1 MFRLPNAIT
10 GGPCR
15 QSMEPLTM
23 SRLSLIA
30 AAAALTLVATPA
42 FAGSGSFRGAS
53 GHVTKGSVSV
63 TKSGNKLVIKLGK
76 NFFLDGAPDPYVA
89 LGNGSKPLK
98 KGGLIAVLRKN
109 KGSQTY
115 SANASSA
122 LSKATHAIIWCKKF
136 AVPLGVARLK

>member
-1 MFRLPNAIT
+1 
-10 GGPCR
+10 
-15 QSMEPLTM
+15 M
-23 SRLSLIA
+23 SRFSLVAAVAAFTLIA
-30 AAAALTLVATPA
+30 SPA
-42 FAGSGSFRGAS
+42 FAGSGSFSGAS

-63 TKSGNKLVIKLGK
+63 TKSGSKLVIKLGK

-89 LGNGSKPLK
+89 LGNGSKPI